1 MPASEPS
8 PTPAAAPQAAV
19 PRADRALWAVG
30 VVAAMGLAIALWSQ
44 AGREVFAAMMS
55 GLLAL
60 CF

>member
-8 PTPAAAPQAAV
+8 PTPTAA

-44 AGREVFAAMMS
+44 AGREVFGAMMS